1 VVLVLLA
8 SSCGVAG
15 GSSFECVLL
24 FSSCG
29 WLWSRCRVCVG
40 VPSSRGMKTEAHAV
54 EAIFQLSVGDFYLA
68 EE

>member
-1 VVLVLLA
+1 MVLVLLA

-29 WLWSRCRVCVG
+29 LAVGSALVCL
-40 VPSSRGMKTEAHAV
+40 
-54 EAIFQLSVGDFYLA
+54 QA
-68 EE
+68 EG